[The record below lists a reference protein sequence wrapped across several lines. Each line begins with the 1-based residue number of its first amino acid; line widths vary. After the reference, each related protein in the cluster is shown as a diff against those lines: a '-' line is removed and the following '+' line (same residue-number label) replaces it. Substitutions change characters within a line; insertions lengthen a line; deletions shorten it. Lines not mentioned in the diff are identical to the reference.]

1 MKKRISYMMVF
12 IVLLLIEVI
21 IAIFIHDRFIRP
33 YVGDVLI
40 VIVIYCL
47 VRIFTPKI
55 KLLPIYIFIFAVAV
69 ECLQFLN
76 IVGWL
81 GLGGNS
87 LANVV
92 IGTSFDW
99 KDIFCY
105 AVGCAVTEII
115 EQTRKSSDL
124 YVAT

>member
-1 MKKRISYMMVF
+1 MKKRIQYVMAF

-33 YVGDVLI
+33 YIGDVLV
-40 VIVIYCL
+40 VIVLYCFA
-47 VRIFTPKI
+47 RIFMPKI
-55 KLLPIYIFIFAVAV
+55 QLLPIYIFIFAVAV

-81 GLGGNS
+81 GLSGNT

-99 KDIFCY
+99 KDIICY
-105 AVGCAVTEII
+105 AVGCAVIEII
-115 EQTRKSSDL
+115 EHTIKTS
-124 YVAT
+124 

>member
-1 MKKRISYMMVF
+1 MQKRTPYVMAF

-21 IAIFIHDRFIRP
+21 IALFIHDRFIRP
-33 YVGDVLI
+33 YIGDVLV
-40 VIVIYCL
+40 VIVLYCFA
-47 VRIFTPKI
+47 RIFTLKI

-99 KDIFCY
+99 KDIICY
-105 AVGCAVTEII
+105 AVGCAVIEII
-115 EQTRKSSDL
+115 EHTIKTS
-124 YVAT
+124 